1 MKHIFVLVS
10 FLKKRNTF
18 ISFSSFINIFM
29 ASKSF
34 FPFRRKILPSWKH
47 ILCSFFFS
55 FVKKNATL
63 GLFCI
68 FLFGSKMFV
77 LKYKHFHRSHSSV
90 PFGEKFSPYGYT
102 FSIYFFKKRRT
113 FQHLRSFLFL
123 FLGDAYLQP
132 ETHSAVFSSFFQLQM
147 ETHSLF
153 PFFLLSSPHETHSVV
168 FCRVSQELDKNTF
181 RCVFFES
188 LKSGKI

>member
-1 MKHIFVLVS
+1 METHSVLV
-10 FLKKRNTF
+10 
-18 ISFSSFINIFM
+18 
-29 ASKSF
+29 
-34 FPFRRKILPSWKH
+34 
-47 ILCSFFFS
+47 FS

-102 FSIYFFKKRRT
+102 FSISPFSFFLKKKNGST
-113 FQHLRSFLFL
+113 
-123 FLGDAYLQP
+123 
-132 ETHSAVFSSFFQLQM
+132 SSFFF
-147 ETHSLF
+147 F
-153 PFFLLSSPHETHSVV
+153 PFSRRCISPTGNTFRCVLLILPITNGNTLAVSVFLLSSPHETHSVV

-181 RCVFFES
+181 RCVFFRES
-188 LKSGKI
+188 QK